1 MSLGNIMNRSNP
13 GERYLMGDLMGP
25 DARFQDDVGVIEAGV
40 RQLEQ
45 EHSDNPFLKEKVAD
59 YDRYRDSL
67 GWFEYYVKPNETFD
81 GISEHYRRITEC
93 LPRSSDQFGSVWDD
107 SDGSILST
115 IGNTLKRAEGFVIN
129 RSVSGNYY
137 KGTPWGPDGRFVDEL
152 AAIDNYVRTQARPA
166 IAQHPGSIGAVQDYE
181 KWRQSFAMGSPET
194 DLYPDST
201 MNTAKAKLFA
211 IKSAQGQAP
220 SPTSVAKP
228 GEFNTPPEDS
238 SKLMPQ
244 LKTAGKIV
252 GVVGG
257 VILLL
262 LGVRAVKRGA
272 GRAVIAGVKT
282 LGSGIA
288 SGTKNLTTKL
298 LPQKIDNR

>member
-1 MSLGNIMNRSNP
+1 
-13 GERYLMGDLMGP
+13 
-25 DARFQDDVGVIEAGV
+25 
-40 RQLEQ
+40 
-45 EHSDNPFLKEKVAD
+45 
-59 YDRYRDSL
+59 
-67 GWFEYYVKPNETFD
+67 
-81 GISEHYRRITEC
+81 
-93 LPRSSDQFGSVWDD
+93 
-107 SDGSILST
+107 
-115 IGNTLKRAEGFVIN
+115 
-129 RSVSGNYY
+129 
-137 KGTPWGPDGRFVDEL
+137 
-152 AAIDNYVRTQARPA
+152 
-166 IAQHPGSIGAVQDYE
+166 
-181 KWRQSFAMGSPET
+181 
-194 DLYPDST
+194 

-220 SPTSVAKP
+220 SPTDIAKP

-238 SKLMPQ
+238 SKLIPQ

-298 LPQKIDNR
+298 LPGKTT